1 MNSVCGRSL
10 KIGGNGLARKH
21 GMNTRVLA
29 AMISVGLIGVA
40 QLGAQDGGNQ
50 PVTITGC
57 LQRPEAA
64 GARATTGTTGRTGM
78 TGTTGDQQFVLSD
91 LHWEKPTTSE
101 ATIGSANNR
110 SKRGA
115 TTPDGAW
122 FSVAGSKDKLQDLV
136 NHRVEIT
143 GKLTTEGSVL
153 GTSASVTDGPS
164 GTIEIS
170 TIKALRATCGH

>member
-1 MNSVCGRSL
+1 VRAFRG
-10 KIGGNGLARKH
+10 IGGNGFALKS
-21 GMNTRVLA
+21 GMSTRVLA
-29 AMISVGLIGVA
+29 AVTISVGLIGVA

-57 LQRPEAA
+57 LQRAEAL

-91 LHWEKPTTSE
+91 LQREKPTTSE
-101 ATIGSANNR
+101 ATTGSASNR
-110 SKRGA
+110 STREAK
-115 TTPDGAW
+115 TPADGAW
-122 FSVAGSKDKLQDLV
+122 FSVAGSKDKLQGLV

-143 GKLTTEGSVL
+143 GTLTTAGSVL

-164 GTIEIS
+164 GTIEVS
-170 TIKALRATCGH
+170 TIKALRATCGQ